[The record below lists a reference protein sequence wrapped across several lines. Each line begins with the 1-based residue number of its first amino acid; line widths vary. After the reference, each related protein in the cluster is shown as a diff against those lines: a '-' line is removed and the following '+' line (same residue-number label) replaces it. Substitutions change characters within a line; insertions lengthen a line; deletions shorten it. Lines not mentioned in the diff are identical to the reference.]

1 VLSRVGSLE
10 QPILQRRL
18 AKKERERVPMNQTPC
33 IHFQRR
39 GHCREGDRCRFMHN
53 GVCPLDKHNAQQE
66 KQLRARLEAFR
77 GGATTTH
84 GENKQIKQ
92 EQEEENTQE
101 QEEEEELVLEASLNS
116 FERKQVADI
125 IIAAQPPLTRREG
138 ARDRG
143 GGAGGSV

>member
-1 VLSRVGSLE
+1 
-10 QPILQRRL
+10 
-18 AKKERERVPMNQTPC
+18 MNQTPC

-84 GENKQIKQ
+84 GENKQNKQ
-92 EQEEENTQE
+92 E
-101 QEEEEELVLEASLNS
+101 EEEEELVLEASLNS

-125 IIAAQPPLTRREG
+125 NIAAQPPLARWEG
-138 ARDRG
+138 ARKRG
-143 GGAGGSV
+143 GGVSV